1 VLLLLP
7 TETYRAA
14 DFLDAA
20 RALGADVVIGSNHG
34 LALAPVMQNKPV
46 LFDFDVPEAGAT
58 AIAAYAER
66 APLDAVVAADDQGVL
81 VATLAAA
88 RLGLPHNPLA
98 AAQATRDK
106 FALRRALEAGAIPQ
120 PRYRRVEPGADV
132 AALADEVGFP
142 LVVKPVS
149 LSASRGVIRAD
160 DAEAAVLAAKRI
172 RSICAETAA
181 GSRAPLLIESYVPG
195 KEVALEG
202 MLRGGDLEILALFDK
217 PDPLEGPYFEETI
230 LVTPSRLAAAT
241 QRAIREVADRAI
253 AAIGLTEG
261 PVHAELRVDNGDV
274 WMLEIAARSIGG
286 LCSRSLRFGFGASL
300 EELVLRHALGL
311 PLRQRGREWAASGVM
326 MIPITRA
333 GVLRRVGG
341 QEAARAVPGITGLD
355 ITVGRGR
362 PVRPL
367 PEGDRYLG
375 FLFARGESPEEV
387 EGALRTAHAVL
398 EIEID
403 GAPK

>member
-1 VLLLLP
+1 MLLLLP
-7 TETYRAA
+7 TDTSRAP

-20 RALGADVVIGSNHG
+20 RALGADVVVGSNRRFPIASAMRERP
-34 LALAPVMQNKPV
+34 LLV
-46 LFDFDVPEAGAT
+46 DFEVPEAGAE
-58 AIAAYAER
+58 AIAAYAEE
-66 APLDAVVAADDQGVL
+66 APLDAVVATDDQGVL
-81 VATLAAA
+81 VATLAAE
-88 RLGLPHNPLA
+88 RLDLPHNPLGA
-98 AAQATRDK
+98 AEATRDK
-106 FALRRALEAGAIPQ
+106 AALRRALEARAIPQ
-120 PRYRRVEPGADV
+120 PRYRRAEPEADV
-132 AALADEVGFP
+132 AALADEVGYP
-142 LVVKPVS
+142 VVVKPVS

-160 DAEAAVLAAKRI
+160 DAESAVLAAKRA
-172 RSICAETAA
+172 RSICEETAT

-195 KEVALEG
+195 KEVAVEG

-230 LVTPSRLAAAT
+230 YVTPSRLDDAT
-241 QRAIREVADRAI
+241 QGAIKEVTDRAL

-261 PVHAELRVDNGDV
+261 PVHAELRVDDGDV

-286 LCSRSLRFGFGASL
+286 LCSRSLRFGFGATL
-300 EELVLRHALGL
+300 EELILRHALGL

-326 MIPITRA
+326 MIPMTAA
-333 GVLRRVGG
+333 GILRRIGG
-341 QEAARAVPGITGLD
+341 QDAARAVPGIARLD
-355 ITVGRGR
+355 ITIGRGR

-387 EGALRTAHAVL
+387 EGALRTAHGLL